1 MFYVSLVITRKK
13 SLEDMQNVK
22 TNESEDINTKSQIT
36 KEDSKRG
43 RKKKNYQTMRNQF
56 TKWEE

>member
-13 SLEDMQNVK
+13 SLEDLQNVK
-22 TNESEDINTKSQIT
+22 TNESEDITTKSQIT

-43 RKKKNYQTMRNQF
+43 RKKKNYQTMRNHF

>member
-1 MFYVSLVITRKK
+1 MFYVSLAITRKK

-22 TNESEDINTKSQIT
+22 TNESEDITTKSQIT